1 MNEFVLVVDSLH
13 CRYPRRG
20 LARWRGDRPADAV
33 GGVNLQ
39 LQAGEIHGLAGESG
53 SGKST
58 LARALVGLVPIR
70 SGSVRFPTPD
80 KPAGRLSVKDA
91 RRRVQLVFQD
101 PSAAL
106 SPRRTVA
113 ETLVEAARHFGLP
126 ADRRRL
132 EEALTDVGLDA
143 SALDRLPRQFSSGQ
157 RQRIA
162 LARALICEPRILVAD
177 EPLAS
182 LDVSVQARILELLR
196 HLRDERQ
203 LAILLISHD
212 LAVLRENA
220 DQVSV
225 MYRGR
230 CVESGPVQA
239 VFEHPA
245 HPYTRQLIRALPR
258 LRTAARESDTQQLPF
273 PGIAPRTT
281 EAGCA
286 FRRRCPEALPRCSAE
301 APGPV
306 DVSGAPGHHVE
317 CFLHDE
323 P

>member
-1 MNEFVLVVDSLH
+1 MNDPVLIVDSLH
-13 CRYPRRG
+13 CSYSRRG
-20 LARWRGDRPADAV
+20 WGWSRREPPVHAV
-33 GGVNLQ
+33 AGVDLQ

-53 SGKST
+53 SGKSS
-58 LARALVGLVPIR
+58 LAKALVGLVPIQA
-70 SGSVRFPTPD
+70 GQVRFPTAEEPGGVH
-80 KPAGRLSVKDA
+80 AGTDPRRL
-91 RRRVQLVFQD
+91 VQLVFQD

-113 ETLVEAARHFGLP
+113 QTLREAARHFGLP
-126 ADRRRL
+126 SDRQRL
-132 EEALTDVGLDA
+132 VEALDDVGLDA

-162 LARALICEPRILVAD
+162 LARALICEPRVLVAD

-196 HLRDERQ
+196 ALRDERK

-230 CVESGPVQA
+230 CVESGPVDA
-239 VFEHPA
+239 VFGHPA

-258 LRTAARESDTQQLPF
+258 LRQPRTDAAAPGFPF
-273 PGIAPRTT
+273 PGIAPRAMET
-281 EAGCA
+281 GCA
-286 FRRRCPEALPRCSAE
+286 FRQRCPEALPRCSRE
-301 APGPV
+301 APCPV
-306 DVSGAPGHHVE
+306 VVLGDADHHVE
-317 CFLHDE
+317 CFLHGDS
-323 P
+323 